1 MIFTILIFI
10 AILGLLVF
18 VHELGHFLVAKRAGM
33 KVDEFG
39 FGFPPR
45 LVGVY
50 KSTTGRKIIFGHMTP
65 TDPLSTIYSINSIPL
80 GGFVKIVGENGDVPN
95 DPNSFSQKSFWARL
109 ITLLAGVL
117 MNVVLAWVLI
127 SIGFATGVPTV
138 TDEQT
143 QLSRGA
149 TITAPVITILGVNAE
164 SPADKAG
171 LRTADALLAID
182 GSTFIAIE
190 DVQNYVRAHKGDT
203 LNFKI
208 KRGKTILAVAVQ
220 SSANPKEGSGPTGI
234 ALGLVGLLKYPWY
247 VAPAVAF
254 KATGTQLWAV
264 VSGIGHLVTG
274 GVHLNQLGGPAKI
287 AQLTGEASKL
297 GFSYLLQFA
306 AFLSLNLAVLNVLPI
321 PALDGGRVL
330 FLIIEKVRR
339 RPNNQSLEQTVNA
352 IGFLLLLILMLLVTA
367 HDIYGFLGH

>member
-1 MIFTILIFI
+1 MVATIVIFI
-10 AILGLLVF
+10 IILGLLVF

-45 LVGVY
+45 LLGVY
-50 KSTTGRKIIFGHMTP
+50 KTTAGRKIVFGPKTP
-65 TDPLSTIYSINSIPL
+65 EGALTTIYSINSIPL

-95 DPNSFSQKSFWARL
+95 DPNSFSKKSFFARL
-109 ITLLAGVL
+109 ATLLAGVL
-117 MNVVLAWVLI
+117 MNVLLAWVLI
-127 SIGFATGVPTV
+127 SIGFMTGVPTV

-143 QLSRGA
+143 QLAKGA
-149 TITAPVITILGVNAE
+149 TITAPVVTILEVNSE
-164 SPADKAG
+164 SPAEKAG
-171 LRTADALLAID
+171 LHSADALLAID
-182 GSTFIAIE
+182 EHSVNSIEEVQSYVQARKGSA
-190 DVQNYVRAHKGDT
+190 

-208 KRGKTILAVAVQ
+208 KRGSDELVFTVQ
-220 SSANPKEGSGPTGI
+220 SNANPKEGSGPTGI
-234 ALGLVGLLKYPWY
+234 SLGLVGLLKYPWY
-247 VAPAVAF
+247 TAPIVGF
-254 KATGTQLWAV
+254 KVTGSQLWTV
-264 VSGIGHLVTG
+264 LSGIGKLVTG

-306 AFLSLNLAVLNVLPI
+306 AFLSLNLAVLNALPI

-330 FLIIEKVRR
+330 FLIIEKLRR
-339 RPNNQSLEQTVNA
+339 RPNNQALEQSVNT